1 MANFKTRARTLDLL
15 GRQQIAGIPT
25 AINELLKNA
34 HDAYADKVDIDYF
47 RLKGLFVLR
56 DDGIGMTRNDF
67 ETRWLTLGTESK
79 TNHRRSSPPPIDSSK
94 TLRIPM
100 GEKGIGRLAIASIG
114 KQVLIV
120 TKAKG
125 HPQITAALINWQI
138 FELPGLNLEDI
149 VVPVKSFSSLPDMN
163 DIVSMKNEL
172 ISSID
177 KLLVQDDISQEEYKD
192 ILLTVDSF
200 DVSPKDLNKQL
211 VRSEPFDELDSGGT
225 CFYVSSVEDVLK
237 FDLDGNSNAKD
248 ATKIEKMLMGFH
260 NTMTPEHPEPLLD
273 IVFRDYRSED
283 GTYTDVI
290 DKEHF
295 FTIEDFKLAD
305 HHIHGYFDEFG
316 QFKGSIKIYREKTFE
331 HIINWRGNNLNKTSC
346 GSFEVN
352 LAYIQGTKK
361 DSIIDLE
368 NHSRLIAKTD
378 KFGGLY
384 VYKDNI
390 RILPYGD
397 SDYDFLEFEKRRS
410 KHAAQAFFLI
420 EECLVS

>member
-47 RLKGLFVLR
+47 RLEGLFVLR
-56 DDGIGMTRNDF
+56 DDGIGMTKNDF

-79 TNHRRSSPPPIDSSK
+79 TNHRKSSPPPIDGSK
-94 TLRIPM
+94 NLRIPM

-125 HPQITAALINWQI
+125 QPEITAALINWQI

-149 VVPVKSFSSLPDMN
+149 VVPVKTFSSLPDKN
-163 DIVSMKNEL
+163 DITSMKNEL
-172 ISSID
+172 IASID
-177 KLLVQDDISQEEYKD
+177 KLLEQDDISQEEHRD
-192 ILLTVDSF
+192 IISTVNYF
-200 DVSPKDLNKQL
+200 DVSPKELNKKL
-211 VRSEPFDELDSGGT
+211 VRSEPFDELDSGGA
-225 CFYVSSVEDVLK
+225 CFYVSSVDDVLK
-237 FDLDGNSNAKD
+237 FDLDGNSNTND

-273 IVFRDYRSED
+273 IVFRDYRGED

-295 FTIEDFKLAD
+295 FTVDDFDAAD
-305 HHIHGYFDEFG
+305 HHFKGIFDEFG
-316 QFKGSIKIYREKTFE
+316 QFNGDIRIYREKSFN
-331 HIINWRGNNLNKTSC
+331 HIVNWQGNNFKKTSC
-346 GSFEVN
+346 GAFEIN
-352 LAYIQGTKK
+352 LAYLQGDKK
-361 DSIIDLE
+361 HSIINNDDYA
-368 NHSRLIAKTD
+368 RIKAKSD
-378 KFGGLY
+378 KFGGGVSTQGKL
-384 VYKDNI
+384 
-390 RILPYGD
+390 
-397 SDYDFLEFEKRRS
+397 
-410 KHAAQAFFLI
+410 FFPI
-420 EECLVS
+420 EECLE